1 MRICVDYKNDRRCLK
16 TDLYLGTF
24 EWLARNIRHGLGN
37 NGNNVKKLHKS
48 HSYTT
53 PFSHNSPTIF
63 QQQNELQVN
72 ADLFLFVRLFVRRS
86 YQRSLFFEALT
97 MLISCDMIFMH
108 LFDEYLCV
116 WVWVCVCPCVVS
128 QMRMKIR
135 IIKITILKTCFEWS
149 RKKTHTKHRSE
160 DERCAP
166 R

>member
-97 MLISCDMIFMH
+97 MLISCDMIPCTCLMSI
-108 LFDEYLCV
+108 C
-116 WVWVCVCPCVVS
+116 VCVVL

-149 RKKTHTKHRSE
+149 RKKTQNIEVKTRDVHH
-160 DERCAP
+160 DD
-166 R
+166 